1 VPADNE
7 PRADAEAIRALV
19 AEIAR
24 FYVSDKALRR
34 AQRRMAEVL
43 SSPEPPSEKAVR
55 SYLTAVRRYFDG
67 FEREAR
73 RHLADVDRRL
83 AWASQLQFNLAAERD
98 VTARRVE
105 ATQGVLARVAELG
118 GR

>member
-1 VPADNE
+1 MPADLE
-7 PRADAEAIRALV
+7 AATDAEAIRALV

-34 AQRRMAEVL
+34 AQQRMAAL
-43 SSPEPPSEKAVR
+43 LASADPLPEKAVR
-55 SYLTAVRRYFDG
+55 AYLAEVRRYFTG

-73 RHLADVDRRL
+73 EHLVDVERRL
-83 AWASQLQFNLAAERD
+83 ARVSQLQFNLAAERG

-105 ATQGVLARVAELG
+105 ATQGVLARIAQIGAE
-118 GR
+118 